1 MRSKRVESLSEEQID
16 EIVIAQAENDTAWE
30 KPIQVQRIAPITMP
44 VPPDLASRAAFFARL
59 HQELSAEDWLRR
71 IIQERI
77 DFEEAAFAEL
87 KRAIAA
93 KSNV

>member
-16 EIVIAQAENDTAWE
+16 EIVIAQAEDDEAWE
-30 KPIQVQRIAPITMP
+30 EPIQVQRIVPTTMP
-44 VPPDLASRAAFFARL
+44 VPPELASRAAFFARL
-59 HQELSAEDWLRR
+59 HQELSVEDWLRR

-93 KSNV
+93 KSNA